1 MDRLKLTLAGC
12 GLAAVLTVSGCRNL
26 RSEVPPGRP
35 FGSPASQ
42 PSVGFS
48 SDPHPNT
55 GLGLGAG
62 AGAGSGN
69 LPGGPGMGPGLPQ
82 DSAGQFGTPPPGA
95 SDKYGAPTDNA
106 YGPPGTSALAPPPSI
121 GTDPSARSA
130 PPSGAPA
137 VPDSFG
143 TGLPG
148 SAPAPQ

>member
-35 FGSPASQ
+35 FASEGSQ

-55 GLGLGAG
+55 GLGAM
-62 AGAGSGN
+62 
-69 LPGGPGMGPGLPQ
+69 PGGPGSAPGMPQ
-82 DSAGQFGTPPPGA
+82 DSASQFGTPPPGA
-95 SDKYGAPTDNA
+95 SDRYGAPTDNA
-106 YGPPGTSALAPPPSI
+106 YGPPGTSTLAPPPSL
-121 GTDPSARSA
+121 GTDSLAPSAATPGVPSVPGSA
-130 PPSGAPA
+130 
-137 VPDSFG
+137 
-143 TGLPG
+143 GLPG